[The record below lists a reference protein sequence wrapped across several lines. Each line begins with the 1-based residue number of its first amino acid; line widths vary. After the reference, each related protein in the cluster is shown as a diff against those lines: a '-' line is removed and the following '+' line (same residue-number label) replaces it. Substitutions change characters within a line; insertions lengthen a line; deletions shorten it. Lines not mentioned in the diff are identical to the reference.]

1 MSSSLARMAVA
12 AVLAVAAAV
21 ALVGVSGMIVFADL
35 SAPKPSQLAADVL
48 SRAPTVS
55 RVRE

>member
-1 MSSSLARMAVA
+1 MAVA